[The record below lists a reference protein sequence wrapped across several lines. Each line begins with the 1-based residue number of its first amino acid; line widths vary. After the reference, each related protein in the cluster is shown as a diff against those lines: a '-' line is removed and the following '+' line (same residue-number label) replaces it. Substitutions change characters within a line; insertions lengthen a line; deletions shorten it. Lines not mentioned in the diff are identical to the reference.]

1 MIQLEQLGFGYQKKV
16 NLFSNLSLELKAG
29 HIYGLLGRNG
39 AGKSSLLR
47 LVCGLLFPKSGR
59 LSVEGL
65 IPKKRQPA
73 LLEQLFFLPEEIY
86 LPEVS
91 IRRYEKIYAPFYPH
105 YNTEQFHY
113 YLKEFDVD
121 ANAELFGL
129 SFGQKKKALIAF
141 ALACNTRLLIM
152 DEPTNGLDIPSKS
165 KFKKM
170 LASLANEDRLML
182 VSTHQVQDLENLI
195 DSLIILE
202 DSRILL
208 HRSLDEIAQKLHFGN
223 LSTTEGNEQ
232 VLYAEAGLQGYAVV
246 MENATQQ
253 ESKVNLE
260 QLFQATLEN
269 PERIQRI
276 MEQKPKQ
283 L

>member
-1 MIQLEQLGFGYQKKV
+1 MIHLSDVSFAYQKQR
-16 NLFSNLSLELKAG
+16 LFQRLDLSLSSG

-47 LVCGLLFPKSGR
+47 LICGLLFPDSG
-59 LSVEGL
+59 SVM
-65 IPKKRQPA
+65 IANMPPA
-73 LLEQLFFLPEEIY
+73 RRKPEFLQQLFFIPEEIY

-91 IRRYEKIYAPFYPH
+91 ISRYEKIYAPFYPK
-105 YNTEQFHY
+105 YNPEQFRY
-113 YLKEFDVD
+113 FLKEFSVD
-121 ANAELFGL
+121 AEAGLPSL
-129 SFGQKKKALIAF
+129 SFGQKKKVLIAF

-170 LASLANEDRLML
+170 LASVTTDDKLIL

-195 DSLIILE
+195 DSLVILE

-208 HRSLDEIAQKLHFGN
+208 HRGLDEIAQKLHFGN
-223 LSTTEGNEQ
+223 LSSTEGNEQ
-232 VLYAEAGLQGYAVV
+232 VLYAEAGLQGYSVV

-253 ESKVNLE
+253 ESKVRLE

-269 PERIQRI
+269 PERIQQLLGY
-276 MEQKPKQ
+276 QKHQ
-283 L
+283 S

>member
-1 MIQLEQLGFGYQKKV
+1 MIHLSNVSFAYQKQR
-16 NLFSNLSLELKAG
+16 LFQKLELSLSSG

-47 LVCGLLFPKSGR
+47 LICGLLFPDSG
-59 LSVEGL
+59 SVMVASMT
-65 IPKKRQPA
+65 PVRRKPA
-73 LLEQLFFLPEEIY
+73 FLQQLFFIPEEIY
-86 LPEVS
+86 LPDVS
-91 IRRYEKIYAPFYPH
+91 ISRYERTYAPFYPK
-105 YNTEQFHY
+105 YNPEQFRY

-121 ANAELFGL
+121 AEARLPSL
-129 SFGQKKKALIAF
+129 SFGQKKKVLIAF
-141 ALACNTRLLIM
+141 ALGCNTRLLIM

-170 LASLANEDRLML
+170 LASVTTDDKLIL

-195 DSLIILE
+195 DSLVILE

-208 HRSLDEIAQKLHFGN
+208 HRGLDEIAQKLHFGN

-232 VLYAEAGLQGYAVV
+232 VLYAEAGLQGYSVV

-253 ESKVNLE
+253 ESKVRLE
-260 QLFQATLEN
+260 QLFQATLEK
-269 PERIQRI
+269 PERIQQLLGH
-276 MEQKPKQ
+276 QKHQ
-283 L
+283 S

>member
-1 MIQLEQLGFGYQKKV
+1 MIHISGIHFGYPKKV
-16 NLFSNLSLELKAG
+16 RLFSELRLDLEAG

-47 LVCGLLFPKSGR
+47 LICGLLFPDSGNI
-59 LSVEGL
+59 SVAGQQ
-65 IPKKRQPA
+65 PGKRKPEFLQ
-73 LLEQLFFLPEEIY
+73 QLFFIPEEIY

-91 IRRYEKIYAPFYPH
+91 ISRYEKTYAPFYPK
-105 YNTEQFHY
+105 YNPEQFRY
-113 YLKEFDVD
+113 YLKEFNVEDEALIPD
-121 ANAELFGL
+121 L
-129 SFGQKKKALIAF
+129 SFGQRKKVLIAF

-170 LASLANEDRLML
+170 LASVASDDKLVL
-182 VSTHQVQDLENLI
+182 VSTHQVQDLENLV

-202 DSRILL
+202 DSQILL
-208 HRSLDEIAQKLHFGN
+208 HQSLDEIARKLHFGS
-223 LSTTEGNEQ
+223 LSSAEGDER
-232 VLYAEAGLQGYAVV
+232 VLYAEPGLQGYSVV

-260 QLFQATLEN
+260 QLFQATLEQ
-269 PERIQRI
+269 PDRIQ
-276 MEQKPKQ
+276 Q
-283 L
+283 LLG

>member
-1 MIQLEQLGFGYQKKV
+1 MHLKEIYFSYPKKPE
-16 NLFSNLSLELKAG
+16 LFTDLRLDLQAG

-47 LVCGLLFPKSGR
+47 LMCGLLFPVSGTISI
-59 LSVEGL
+59 LGWQPE
-65 IPKKRQPA
+65 KRSPA
-73 LLEQLFFLPEEIY
+73 FLRQLFFIPEEIY
-86 LPEVS
+86 LPAVS
-91 IRRYEKIYAPFYPH
+91 IRRYEKTYAPFYPK
-105 YNTEQFHY
+105 YNPEQFRY
-113 YLKEFDVD
+113 YLKEYNVD
-121 ANAELFGL
+121 AEARLSDL
-129 SFGQKKKALIAF
+129 SFGQKKKVLIAF

-170 LASLANEDRLML
+170 LASVATDDKLIL

-195 DSLIILE
+195 DRLIILE

-208 HRSLDEIAQKLHFGN
+208 HRGLDEIVQKLHFGN
-223 LSTTEGNEQ
+223 LSTTEGNER
-232 VLYAEAGLQGYAVV
+232 VLYAEAALKGYSVV

-260 QLFQATLEN
+260 QLFHATLEQ
-269 PERIQRI
+269 PERIQQLLGH
-276 MEQKPKQ
+276 QKH
-283 L
+283 

>member
-1 MIQLEQLGFGYQKKV
+1 MIHLSDVSFAYQKQR
-16 NLFSNLSLELKAG
+16 LFQRLDLSLSSG

-47 LVCGLLFPKSGR
+47 LICGLLFPDSG
-59 LSVEGL
+59 SVMVGSM
-65 IPKKRQPA
+65 PPA
-73 LLEQLFFLPEEIY
+73 RRKPEFLQQLFFIPEEIY

-91 IRRYEKIYAPFYPH
+91 ISRYEKIYAPFYPK
-105 YNTEQFHY
+105 YNPEQFRY
-113 YLKEFDVD
+113 YLKEFSVD
-121 ANAELFGL
+121 AEAGLPSL
-129 SFGQKKKALIAF
+129 SFGQKKKVLIAF

-170 LASLANEDRLML
+170 LASVTTDDKLIL

-195 DSLIILE
+195 DSLVILE

-208 HRSLDEIAQKLHFGN
+208 HRGLDEIAQKLHFGN
-223 LSTTEGNEQ
+223 LSSTEGNEQ
-232 VLYAEAGLQGYAVV
+232 VLYAEAGLQGYSVV

-253 ESKVNLE
+253 ESKVRLE
-260 QLFQATLEN
+260 QLFQATLEQ
-269 PERIQRI
+269 PERIQ
-276 MEQKPKQ
+276 Q
-283 L
+283 LLG

>member
-1 MIQLEQLGFGYQKKV
+1 MIRIQGLYFGYQKKAK
-16 NLFSNLSLELKAG
+16 LFSELRLDLDAG
-29 HIYGLLGRNG
+29 HVYGLLGRNG

-47 LVCGLLFPKSGR
+47 LMCGLLFPDSGNI
-59 LSVEGL
+59 SVAGQQ
-65 IPKKRQPA
+65 PGKRKPEFLQ
-73 LLEQLFFLPEEIY
+73 QLFFIPEEIY

-91 IRRYEKIYAPFYPH
+91 ISRYEETYAPFYPK
-105 YNTEQFHY
+105 YNPDQFRY
-113 YLKEFDVD
+113 YLKEFNVD
-121 ANAELFGL
+121 ANDQIPGL
-129 SFGQKKKALIAF
+129 SFGQRKKVLIAF

-170 LASLANEDRLML
+170 LASVASEDKLIL

-202 DSRILL
+202 DSQILL
-208 HRSLDEIAQKLHFGN
+208 HHRLDEIARKLQFGN
-223 LSTTEGNEQ
+223 LSTAEGDER
-232 VLYAEAGLQGYAVV
+232 VLYAEQGIRGYSVV

-260 QLFQATLEN
+260 QLFQASLEQ
-269 PERIQRI
+269 PDRIQQLLGQ
-276 MEQKPKQ
+276 QKN
-283 L
+283 